1 MSKSKADG
9 DQIETAEAIAVPG
22 LKPAPLGFPATS
34 DVVTPIGSPRVFRD
48 TVYTSRTMVFPDGST
63 APVLEGRVT
72 ALGDEQFDF
81 LSAHPDLMPL
91 PE

>member
-9 DQIETAEAIAVPG
+9 DQPETVEAIAVLG

-34 DVVTPIGSPRVFRD
+34 EGVKPLGAPRAFRD
-48 TVYTSRTMVFPDGST
+48 TVYTSRTMVFPDGCT

-81 LSAHPDLMPL
+81 LSAHPDLEL
-91 PE
+91 LQE